1 MRANMQHN
9 TRRTVAQ
16 ILKVGADSDP
26 KDCFNIITMAD
37 LLAKPLRSSEFR
49 FWETEEQQ
57 AKWQKS
63 QREDP
68 LTRTSAAAGQGK
80 SVLIRYT
87 KNGEFNNSKGKAYQR
102 YCYICRTYGSTC
114 NTQWVCRACG
124 MPLCKKGPRGK
135 LSSCTEEHFNPQ
147 KLNDGCFDR
156 RGDAFIVPPESIK
169 NNEDM
174 MGIGEKDNANNN
186 GKDGHSNNSY
196 DDRIHDTDSG
206 DDSDE
211 EESEVQ
217 VSEQMEKD
225 KGKKRNTSSQVATR
239 SSRKP
244 VPKRAASARA
254 KLPTRAASA
263 RAKRNR

>member
-1 MRANMQHN
+1 MGMQSMWDAIVQKRTPGEIKQLYRRAFH
-9 TRRTVAQ
+9 
-16 ILKVGADSDP
+16 
-26 KDCFNIITMAD
+26 
-37 LLAKPLRSSEFR
+37 
-49 FWETEEQQ
+49 
-57 AKWQKS
+57 
-63 QREDP
+63 
-68 LTRTSAAAGQGK
+68 
-80 SVLIRYT
+80 
-87 KNGEFNNSKGKAYQR
+87 
-102 YCYICRTYGSTC
+102 
-114 NTQWVCRACG
+114 
-124 MPLCKKGPRGK
+124 
-135 LSSCTEEHFNPQ
+135 PQ
-147 KLNDGCFDR
+147 KPNDGCFDR

-174 MGIGEKDNANNN
+174 MGIGENDNANNN
-186 GKDGHSNNSY
+186 GKDRHNNSN

-225 KGKKRNTSSQVATR
+225 EGKKRNTSSRVATR
-239 SSRKP
+239 SSHKP